1 MRSIEHPKKHK
12 SHVLIQ
18 EKGYSCLSK
27 EHLVCNQLGR
37 LVSFKTFLKETSQ
50 RVKPKVKQPSTGE
63 AKYVIPAASQ
73 YRDSIPEIGDDL
85 NIQPRDWNVSDKKK
99 RNVKKFIA
107 APIGA
112 RFNSDFYFA
121 FGDVD
126 PVIVSP
132 PMIFDLDE
140 HPEGSGMIRLVR
152 LVSVGTTT
160 RQVQITYANLPKSIM
175 DPDFE
180 GKTLAAA
187 TDDFDQFLD
196 LLNATQTLFHMKDG
210 RYRKRTFEFDFDGGN
225 QTVEIDMESP
235 EPEMNAPLQ
244 MVIPLDFNNRLEIK
258 R

>member
-1 MRSIEHPKKHK
+1 M
-12 SHVLIQ
+12 
-18 EKGYSCLSK
+18 
-27 EHLVCNQLGR
+27 
-37 LVSFKTFLKETSQ
+37 SFKSFLKEVSQ
-50 RVKPKVKQPSTGE
+50 KVKPKVKQQSGK
-63 AKYVIPAASQ
+63 AKYVTPSASQ
-73 YRDSIPEIGDDL
+73 YRDAIPELGDDL
-85 NIQPRDWNVSDKKK
+85 NIQPRDRELSDEKKK
-99 RNVKKFIA
+99 NVKKFIS
-107 APIGA
+107 APIGS

-126 PVIVSP
+126 PVFVSP
-132 PMIFDLDE
+132 PMIFDLDR

-152 LVSVGTTT
+152 LVSAGTTT

-196 LLNATQTLFHMKDG
+196 LLNATQAMFQMTDG
-210 RYRKRTFEFDFDGGN
+210 RYRKRTFEFDFDGGK
-225 QTVEIDMESP
+225 QTVQVDLESP

-244 MVIPLDFNNRLEIK
+244 MVIPLDFDNRLEVI

>member
-1 MRSIEHPKKHK
+1 MG
-12 SHVLIQ
+12 LLAQ
-18 EKGYSCLSK
+18 ENGVRRGISARLGCGDF
-27 EHLVCNQLGR
+27 GR

-73 YRDSIPEIGDDL
+73 YRDAIPEIGDDL
-85 NIQPRDWNVSDKKK
+85 NIQPRDRKVSDVKK
-99 RNVKKFIA
+99 RNVKKFIS

-126 PVIVSP
+126 PVFVSP

-196 LLNATQTLFHMKDG
+196 LLNATQALFQMQDG
-210 RYRKRTFEFDFDGGN
+210 RYRKRTFEFDFDGGK
-225 QTVEIDMESP
+225 QTVQIDMESP
-235 EPEMNAPLQ
+235 QPEMNAPLQ

>member
-1 MRSIEHPKKHK
+1 MS
-12 SHVLIQ
+12 LLAQ
-18 EKGYSCLSK
+18 ENGAWRMMEAGLAC
-27 EHLVCNQLGR
+27 EDFGR

-50 RVKPKVKQPSTGE
+50 RVRPKVKQPSTGE

-73 YRDSIPEIGDDL
+73 YRDAIPEIGDDL
-85 NIQPRDWNVSDKKK
+85 NIQPRDRKLSDEKK

-126 PVIVSP
+126 PVFVSP
-132 PMIFDLDE
+132 PMIFDLDK
-140 HPEGSGMIRLVR
+140 HSEGSGMIRLVR

-160 RQVQITYANLPKSIM
+160 KQVQITYANFPKSIM
-175 DPDFE
+175 DPYFE
-180 GKTLAAA
+180 GKTLSAA

-196 LLNATQTLFHMKDG
+196 LLNATQALFQMQDG

-235 EPEMNAPLQ
+235 KPEMNAHLQ
-244 MVIPLDFNNRLEIK
+244 MVIPLDFNNRLEIT

>member
-1 MRSIEHPKKHK
+1 MG
-12 SHVLIQ
+12 LLAQ
-18 EKGYSCLSK
+18 ENGVWRGMSVGLAC
-27 EHLVCNQLGR
+27 EGFGR

-85 NIQPRDWNVSDKKK
+85 NIQLRDRKVSDEKK
-99 RNVKKFIA
+99 RNVKKFIS

-126 PVIVSP
+126 PVFVSP
-132 PMIFDLDE
+132 PMIFDLDR

-180 GKTLAAA
+180 GKTLSAAA
-187 TDDFDQFLD
+187 DDFDQFLD
-196 LLNATQTLFHMKDG
+196 LLNATQTLFHMKHG
-210 RYRKRTFEFDFDGGN
+210 RYRKRTFEFAFDGGN
-225 QTVEIDMESP
+225 QTVQIDMESP

>member
-1 MRSIEHPKKHK
+1 MG
-12 SHVLIQ
+12 LLAQ
-18 EKGYSCLSK
+18 ENGVWRGISARLAC
-27 EHLVCNQLGR
+27 EDFGR

-85 NIQPRDWNVSDKKK
+85 NIQPRDRKVSDDKK
-99 RNVKKFIA
+99 RNVKKFIS
-107 APIGA
+107 APIGS

-126 PVIVSP
+126 PVFVSP

-196 LLNATQTLFHMKDG
+196 LLNATQALFQMQDG

-225 QTVEIDMESP
+225 QTVQIDMESP
-235 EPEMNAPLQ
+235 QPEMNAPLQ

>member
-1 MRSIEHPKKHK
+1 MG
-12 SHVLIQ
+12 LLAQ
-18 EKGYSCLSK
+18 ENGVWRGMEARLAC
-27 EHLVCNQLGR
+27 EGFGR

-73 YRDSIPEIGDDL
+73 YRDAIPEIGDDL
-85 NIQPRDWNVSDKKK
+85 NIQPRDWKVSDQKK
-99 RNVKKFIA
+99 RNVKKFIS
-107 APIGA
+107 APIGS

-126 PVIVSP
+126 PVFVSP
-132 PMIFDLDE
+132 PMIFDLDR

-180 GKTLAAA
+180 GKTLSAAA
-187 TDDFDQFLD
+187 DDFDQFLD
-196 LLNATQTLFHMKDG
+196 LLNATQTLFQMKDG

-244 MVIPLDFNNRLEIK
+244 MVIPLDFNNRLEIT

>member
-1 MRSIEHPKKHK
+1 MS
-12 SHVLIQ
+12 LLAQ
-18 EKGYSCLSK
+18 ENGVWRGISARLACGDF
-27 EHLVCNQLGR
+27 GR

-85 NIQPRDWNVSDKKK
+85 NIQPRDRKVSVEKK
-99 RNVKKFIA
+99 RNVKKFIS
-107 APIGA
+107 APIGS
-112 RFNSDFYFA
+112 RFNSDLYFA

-126 PVIVSP
+126 PVFVSP

-180 GKTLAAA
+180 VKTISAA

-196 LLNATQTLFHMKDG
+196 LLNATQALFQMTDG